1 MKRSVVVGTGTIIGI
16 AAVLALNPDGGAVS
30 ASSLP
35 ALPHVT
41 PNATSGNSSS
51 GNSSSGNSSSGNSS
65 SGNSS
70 SGNSSSG
77 NSGSNNSNSNN
88 SGSGNSAVSKKVTGA
103 SIDVGYGLVQVQA
116 VVKGGKLVDVT
127 AVALPNNDNHSAR
140 ISEQAFPMLVQQALQ
155 AQSSN
160 ISGISGAS
168 YTSYGFVKSLESAL
182 SQAGLKG

>member
-65 SGNSS
+65 SGNS
-70 SGNSSSG
+70 GSG

>member
-51 GNSSSGNSSSGNSS
+51 GNS
-65 SGNSS
+65 
-70 SGNSSSG
+70 
-77 NSGSNNSNSNN
+77 GSNNSNSNNSGSGNSGSGN

>member
-51 GNSSSGNSSSGNSS
+51 GNS
-65 SGNSS
+65 
-70 SGNSSSG
+70 
-77 NSGSNNSNSNN
+77 GSNNSNSNNSGSGN

>member
-41 PNATSGNSSS
+41 PNAT
-51 GNSSSGNSSSGNSS
+51 

>member
-51 GNSSSGNSSSGNSS
+51 GNSSSGNSG
-65 SGNSS
+65 
-70 SGNSSSG
+70 SG

>member
-51 GNSSSGNSSSGNSS
+51 GNS
-65 SGNSS
+65 
-70 SGNSSSG
+70 
-77 NSGSNNSNSNN
+77 GSNNSNSNNSGSGNSGSGNSGSGN

>member
-1 MKRSVVVGTGTIIGI
+1 
-16 AAVLALNPDGGAVS
+16 
-30 ASSLP
+30 
-35 ALPHVT
+35 
-41 PNATSGNSSS
+41 
-51 GNSSSGNSSSGNSS
+51 
-65 SGNSS
+65 
-70 SGNSSSG
+70 G

>member
-41 PNATSGNSSS
+41 PNATS